1 MSIDFF
7 LLYSCKYFVTYLGLC
22 LDLIYVHTNFILS
35 ITTIYMSIE
44 MNAIIQFSISLN
56 GIKGSHNLTFHLCI
70 YFNKQL
76 YLVRRFWCAKVPVAS
91 TACLPCSCPSVCR
104 PPQSHYHSPSLFSDD
119 LYSCC
124 GIFFVNAHPL
134 LSLGPTS
141 VIQQV
146 IVFSVY
152 WSLSFLS
159 SSSSSTSSPSSMASD
174 STFTIPHITNLVTMK
189 LTYSKPPSLMISNLA
204 LSYWLEFFGIL
215 FMDISSITRAPLDDN
230 WPTYCLKS

>member
-1 MSIDFF
+1 
-7 LLYSCKYFVTYLGLC
+7 
-22 LDLIYVHTNFILS
+22 
-35 ITTIYMSIE
+35 MSIE

-91 TACLPCSCPSVCR
+91 TTCLPCSCPSLCR

-134 LSLGPTS
+134 LSLGPTF

-174 STFTIPHITNLVTMK
+174 STFTIPHITNLVTMT

-215 FMDISSITRAPLDDN
+215 FMDISSITRVPLDHN

>member
-1 MSIDFF
+1 MSPRLSQLIILSSIAWRSNTSFLFTRSQLFTQLVTQPPYLSIDFF
-7 LLYSCKYFVTYLGLC
+7 LLYSFKYVVTYLGLC

-70 YFNKQL
+70 YFNKQP

-91 TACLPCSCPSVCR
+91 TTCLPCSCPSVCR

-134 LSLGPTS
+134 LSLGPTF

-152 WSLSFLS
+152 
-159 SSSSSTSSPSSMASD
+159 
-174 STFTIPHITNLVTMK
+174 
-189 LTYSKPPSLMISNLA
+189 
-204 LSYWLEFFGIL
+204 
-215 FMDISSITRAPLDDN
+215 
-230 WPTYCLKS
+230 